1 MSVFY
6 YMKGKIM
13 AYDDMEVI
21 MYKILAYL
29 YKCNKAG
36 KDTDFPDYCAGG
48 VLIKMK
54 TCYTYMQ
61 GT

>member
-1 MSVFY
+1 
-6 YMKGKIM
+6 MKGKIM